1 MTRSVPFAILIVA
14 VLLEPARV
22 GAQDQRSQPHVT
34 LRGTIRRSDGTPLPG
49 AVVSVESASAI
60 VLVSVRSNALGAYYI
75 EYVGANADPWISAM
89 LIGYRKERR
98 RIASQGD
105 GVSEHAFDF
114 SLRETAIA
122 LSATRIVAHRPRPT
136 RDANARTSTPGAN
149 QATIDRGSGLS
160 GDVSGDLT
168 AALGMVPG
176 VTLITNADGTVSA
189 SVGGLGQEQN
199 SATLNGSDFTG
210 GSLPRDGLLQT
221 VRIST
226 YDPKVGRFGG
236 LQISSNLPSGT
247 ILSLRSLRATVDDPS
262 LQRTT
267 SIGSSFG
274 NTSRDLIV
282 SGTASGPLVTDRMFF
297 SSAVQI
303 GRRAGDLVTLE
314 TAPRPALDAIGVS
327 RDSVDRL
334 LAIARA
340 IGLPTAG
347 RAPPLRTTSSGSAIG
362 RIDFT
367 PNAQSTGDSGGDVL
381 YLLGSTSWKEID
393 ALGAVPTAMAT
404 RLYQNRH
411 RDGQLLLSYSPYF
424 ASALNEA
431 RVSVSIADDRTMPY
445 VRLPAAFLLLN
456 SSVGSASGAARLEFG
471 GNGGSQSVLRND
483 AIQASNETS
492 WMTLDHSH
500 RFSLFL
506 DADVQ
511 RFSLQQTANSLGT
524 YTYASLQDLSENRPS
539 SYLRTPTALTRG
551 GQVSQGV
558 FALSDLFYVSRAS
571 RNDFAVDGNGLTVQ
585 YGIRVDAQR
594 FGAAPENNPSIDS
607 AFGARTDHVPTSVA
621 IQPMLGFSWKAG
633 IYAIESGPTRFT
645 LTRSRLDGG
654 VRLYRS
660 TLSPL
665 SVDAVARQ
673 TGLPGA
679 TDGLECVGA
688 AVPAPDWRAIA
699 RTASAL
705 PDACAQGTGSS
716 LVEMSQPVRFY
727 AQDFT
732 LPQSWRGE
740 LNWSWVIS
748 GYLSGQLGGSVSS
761 NITQTSPFDVN
772 FSAVRRFTL
781 SDEAGRPIF
790 VSPLSVDPRSGI
802 VASTESRLAPGFA
815 HVTELRSDIQSRT
828 RQFTAGLT
836 YRYGAPAFVSGF
848 ESNPRRFA
856 ATIRGWY
863 SYTASRTQFRGFAGT
878 TSDDPRVAAWSEG
891 AVPAHAVQVVVQAH
905 LDRWFDVSF
914 SARLNSGMPFTP
926 IVGSDINGDGYANDR
941 AFVFDPART
950 SDTELQSAMRSVIAR
965 APAAVQSCLRA
976 QLGRLAEANSCHGPW
991 TAALGTLAITVHASR
1006 LGLGNRGSL
1015 VLYINNVLGGLDQ
1028 LLHGDSHLAGWG
1040 DPGLVDPVLLNPK
1053 GFDPSTR
1060 RFLYA
1065 VNPLF
1070 GTTTAFS
1077 AAFRQ
1082 PTRLT
1087 IDFRLDV
1094 SHNLESLAIA
1104 GFVRRGIGD
1113 EPLTTNRLK
1122 LSLLSAAG
1130 MVNGGDIDRI
1140 LRRADSLRLTSEQ
1153 EQHIRALR
1161 DRLVVD
1167 RDSLYGSLAEYLV
1180 AQQGEYDSSPVRTRW
1195 HDDIVRSIRQT
1206 FNVGRHVREL
1216 LSAEQLTWLRNH
1228 RLTLSLE
1235 YSSDWLERTTSG
1247 YQLLPR

>member
-1 MTRSVPFAILIVA
+1 MTHSVRFAVLIVA
-14 VLLEPARV
+14 VLLEPTQA
-22 GAQDQRSQPHVT
+22 GAQGQRSRPLIT
-34 LRGTIRRSDGTPLPG
+34 LRGTVRRSDGIPLPG
-49 AVVSVESASAI
+49 AVVSVESPGAI
-60 VLVSVRSNALGAYYI
+60 VLVRVRSNAQGVYYI
-75 EYVGANADPWISAM
+75 EYAGASADPWLSATF
-89 LIGYRKERR
+89 IGYRKERR
-98 RIASQGD
+98 RIASVGEGGSKQ
-105 GVSEHAFDF
+105 AFDF
-114 SLRETAIA
+114 SLREAAIA
-122 LSATRIVAHRPRPT
+122 LSATRIVAQRPKPT
-136 RDANARTSTPGAN
+136 RDASARTSTPGAT
-149 QATIDRGSGLS
+149 QATIDRSSGVS

-168 AALGMVPG
+168 SALGMVPG

-189 SVGGLGQEQN
+189 SVGGLGPDQN

-236 LQISSNLPSGT
+236 LQVSSNLSSGT
-247 ILSLRSLRATVDDPS
+247 ILLLRSLRVTVDDPS

-274 NTSRDLIV
+274 NRSQDLIA
-282 SGTASGPLVTDRMFF
+282 SGTASGPLVADRMYF
-297 SSAVQI
+297 SSAFQI
-303 GRRAGDLVTLE
+303 GRRSGDLVTLE
-314 TAPRPALDAIGVS
+314 TAPRLALDAIGVS

-334 LAIARA
+334 LAIAHA

-347 RAPPLRTTSSGSAIG
+347 RAPALRTTNSGSAIG

-431 RVSVSIADDRTMPY
+431 RISVSIADDRTLPY
-445 VRLPAAFLLLN
+445 VNLPAAFLLLN
-456 SSVGSASGAARLEFG
+456 SSTGSAGGSARLEFG
-471 GNGGSQSVLRND
+471 GNSGSQSVLRNN

-506 DADVQ
+506 DAEIQ
-511 RFSLQQTANSLGT
+511 RFNLQQTANSLGT
-524 YTYASLQDLSENRPS
+524 YTYSTLQDLSDNRPS

-551 GQVSQGV
+551 GQVMQGV

-621 IQPMLGFSWKAG
+621 IQPMLGFSWKSG

-679 TDGLECVGA
+679 TEGLECVGA

-699 RTASAL
+699 RTSSAL
-705 PDACAQGTGSS
+705 PDACAQGVTAS
-716 LVEMSQPVRFY
+716 LMQLSQPVRFY

-740 LNWSWVIS
+740 LTWSWVFS

-772 FSAVRRFTL
+772 FNAVRRFTL
-781 SDEAGRPIF
+781 PEEAGRPIF
-790 VSPLSVDPRSGI
+790 VSPVSIDPHSGI
-802 VASTESRLAPGFA
+802 VASTESRLAPAFA
-815 HVTELRSDIQSRT
+815 HVTELRSDIASRT
-828 RQFTAGLT
+828 RQLTAGLT

-848 ESNPRRFA
+848 ESNPRRFT
-856 ATIRGWY
+856 ATIRTWY
-863 SYTASRTQFRGFAGT
+863 SYTASRTQFRGFGGS
-878 TSDDPRVAAWSEG
+878 TSDDPRVAAWSDG
-891 AVPAHAVQVVVQAH
+891 AVPAHTVQAVVQAH

-926 IVGSDINGDGYANDR
+926 LVGSDINGDGYANDR
-941 AFVFDPART
+941 AFVFDPARM
-950 SDTELQSAMRSVIAR
+950 SDPELQSAMRSVIAR
-965 APAAVQSCLRA
+965 APIAVQSCLRA
-976 QLGRLAEANSCHGPW
+976 QLGRLAGANSCRGPW
-991 TAALGTLAITVHASR
+991 TVALGTLAITVHASR

-1015 VLYINNVLGGLDQ
+1015 IFYINNALGGLDQ
-1028 LLHGDSHLAGWG
+1028 LLHGDRHLAGWG
-1040 DPGLVDPVLLNPK
+1040 DPGFVDPVLLNPQE
-1053 GFDPSTR
+1053 FDPSTH
-1060 RFLYA
+1060 RFRYA

-1070 GTTTAFS
+1070 GTNAAFS

-1094 SHNLESLAIA
+1094 SHNLESQAIA

-1113 EPLTTNRLK
+1113 DPLTTSRLK
-1122 LSLLSAAG
+1122 TSLLSAAG

-1140 LRRADSLRLTSEQ
+1140 LRRADSLRLTSQQ
-1153 EQHIRALR
+1153 EHRIRALR
-1161 DRLVVD
+1161 DILVAE
-1167 RDSLYGSLAEYLV
+1167 RESLYGSLAEYLV
-1180 AQQGEYDSSPVRTRW
+1180 AQQGEYDSPPVRARW
-1195 HDDIVRSIRQT
+1195 HADIVTSIRRT
-1206 FNVGRHVREL
+1206 FEVGRNVREL
-1216 LSAEQLTWLRNH
+1216 LTAEQVTWLRRH

-1235 YSSDWLERTTSG
+1235 YSSDWLERTTNG